1 MQTWIIFIIASAL
14 LGSIA
19 MLFKKKALIKA
30 HSAEYLLAFKPL
42 ELALLLFFLPFIVFK
57 APAHI
62 ILFIFLVSLLTSVA
76 LLYIAKGYRHM
87 ELSVVAPLHNLVPL
101 FIIIIAAVLLK
112 ESITYKHFAGIG
124 LLLVG
129 TYYLESEHR
138 AGHWFSPLKQLKS
151 KYVLFLLFGFMLSAI
166 IAVSEKVIISSVS
179 PFTLLFY
186 HYSFQSFN
194 FLVLST
200 FLYGGWRDIIHAYK
214 TSWKSLLG
222 NAFFANLSNLAYF
235 FAISMTF
242 ISLAAPVKRLS
253 SLFAIF
259 LSGKFLKEGR
269 IWHKTI
275 ACLIMLA
282 GVFIVAI

>member
-1 MQTWIIFIIASAL
+1 MQTWILLIIVSSL
-14 LGSIA
+14 LGAIA
-19 MLFKKKALIKA
+19 MLFKKKALVKE
-30 HSAEYLLAFKPL
+30 HSAAYLLAFKPL
-42 ELALLLFFLPFIVFK
+42 ELALLLFFLPFIVFR
-57 APAHI
+57 APAYI

-76 LLYIAKGYRHM
+76 LLYIAKSYRHM
-87 ELSVVAPLHNLVPL
+87 ELSVVAPLHNLMPL
-101 FIIIIAAVLLK
+101 FIILIAAALLG
-112 ESITYKHFAGIG
+112 EAITYKHFAGIG
-124 LLLVG
+124 LLLAG
-129 TYYLESEHR
+129 TYYLEAEHSK
-138 AGHWFSPLKQLKS
+138 GNWLSPFKKLKS
-151 KYVLFLLFGFMLSAI
+151 RYFVFLLFGFLLSAI
-166 IAVSEKVIISSVS
+166 IAVSEKIIIRTVS

-214 TSWKSLLG
+214 LSWKPLLG

-242 ISLAAPVKRLS
+242 VSLAAPVKRLS

-259 LSGKFLKEGR
+259 LSGRFLKEGR
-269 IWHKTI
+269 ILHKTI

-282 GVFIVAI
+282 GVFVIAL